1 QPHGRSPWPGPSARA
16 GAVAGGKPRLR
27 RARRHASPL
36 SRGLTQQFPDL
47 FFPHRP
53 PLLPY
58 LSFTLLFVRFP
69 HGNVAR
75 PGRHRGGGHRSR
87 RPAAPAH
94 LPGRRRPPLPAGI
107 LRLRDRARPPRRR
120 PRPAR
125 RGRLRG
131 GLTQLSRRAALRP
144 TLLRGMPP
152 VMAPLPTYAP
162 MLAQPGSLPSADQ
175 DAWAVEMKWD
185 GVRAL
190 AYIAD
195 GTVRLMS
202 RNAKDIT
209 AAYPEL
215 QLMAG
220 ATGRRQA
227 VVDGEIVAFDE
238 AGRPSC
244 GALQPRMHQRNPA
257 AAAELA
263 HAVPVTFMAFDLLHL
278 GDDPLIRLPYTERRD
293 LLETVFTPG
302 YRWQVPVR
310 FHDHAEEAFAS
321 SRRLGL
327 EGVVCKR
334 LTSPY
339 RPGRRT
345 AEWTKVKNVSAA
357 EVVIGGRKPAAA
369 RRPGTS
375 RSLPPRA
382 YGRAGPPLFIGHLG
396 TRFTQALPRDLH
408 RRLAPLERPDPPFDE
423 PVPREHARGA
433 HWVEPVV
440 VGEVQYAEIT
450 GDHRLR
456 HPSWRGL
463 RPDRHPGEVR
473 HSGPGSPGSAS
484 AAG

>member
-1 QPHGRSPWPGPSARA
+1 
-16 GAVAGGKPRLR
+16 
-27 RARRHASPL
+27 
-36 SRGLTQQFPDL
+36 
-47 FFPHRP
+47 
-53 PLLPY
+53 
-58 LSFTLLFVRFP
+58 
-69 HGNVAR
+69 
-75 PGRHRGGGHRSR
+75 
-87 RPAAPAH
+87 
-94 LPGRRRPPLPAGI
+94 
-107 LRLRDRARPPRRR
+107 
-120 PRPAR
+120 
-125 RGRLRG
+125 
-131 GLTQLSRRAALRP
+131 
-144 TLLRGMPP
+144 
-152 VMAPLPTYAP
+152 MAPLPTYAP

-175 DAWAVEMKWD
+175 DEWAVEMKWD

-190 AYIAD
+190 AYLAD

-215 QLMAG
+215 QLMAD

-238 AGRPSC
+238 AGRPSF
-244 GALQPRMHQRNPA
+244 GALQPRMHQRDPIGV
-257 AAAELA
+257 AELA
-263 HAVPVTFMAFDLLHL
+263 RAVPVTFMAFDLLHL
-278 GDDPLIRLPYTERRD
+278 GDDPLIKLPYTERRD
-293 LLETVFTPG
+293 LLEDVFTPG

-357 EVVIGGRKPAAA
+357 EVVIGGWKPGAG
-369 RRPGTS
+369 RRSGTIG
-375 RSLPPRA
+375 SLLLGSYDDA
-382 YGRAGPPLFIGHLG
+382 GRLLFIGHVG
-396 TRFTQALPRDLH
+396 TGFTEAMLRDLH

-473 HSGPGSPGSAS
+473 HSGPGSPGGAS

>member
-1 QPHGRSPWPGPSARA
+1 
-16 GAVAGGKPRLR
+16 
-27 RARRHASPL
+27 
-36 SRGLTQQFPDL
+36 
-47 FFPHRP
+47 
-53 PLLPY
+53 
-58 LSFTLLFVRFP
+58 
-69 HGNVAR
+69 
-75 PGRHRGGGHRSR
+75 
-87 RPAAPAH
+87 
-94 LPGRRRPPLPAGI
+94 
-107 LRLRDRARPPRRR
+107 
-120 PRPAR
+120 
-125 RGRLRG
+125 
-131 GLTQLSRRAALRP
+131 
-144 TLLRGMPP
+144 
-152 VMAPLPTYAP
+152 MAPLPTYAP

-238 AGRPSC
+238 AGRPSF

-310 FHDHAEEAFAS
+310 FHDHAEDAFAA

-334 LTSPY
+334 LDSPY
-339 RPGRRT
+339 RPGKRT
-345 AEWTKVKNVSAA
+345 PEWTKVKNVRAV
-357 EVVIGGRKPAAA
+357 EVVIGGWKPGSG
-369 RRPGTS
+369 RRSGTIG
-375 RSLPPRA
+375 SLLLGS
-382 YGRAGPPLFIGHLG
+382 YDHEGRLRFIGHVG
-396 TRFTQALPRDLH
+396 TGFTDAMLRDLH
-408 RRLAPLERPDPPFDE
+408 RRLTPLERPDPPFDE
-423 PVPREHARGA
+423 PVPREHARDA
-433 HWVEPVV
+433 HWVEPVM
-440 VGEVQYAEIT
+440 VGEVQYAEVT
-450 GDHRLR
+450 GDNRLR

-463 RPDRHPGEVR
+463 RPDRRPGEVR
-473 HSGPGSPGSAS
+473 HHGPGSS